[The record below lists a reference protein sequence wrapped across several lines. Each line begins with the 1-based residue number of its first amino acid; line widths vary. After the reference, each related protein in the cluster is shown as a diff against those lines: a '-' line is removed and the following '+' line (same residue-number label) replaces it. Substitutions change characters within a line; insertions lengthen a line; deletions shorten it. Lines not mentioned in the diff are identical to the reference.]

1 MHFSASDGHLWEEV
15 IHVDRANQFSFSVVL
30 LEDSPPLHIPAVV
43 VLIINRTRELSK
55 VLIDKIPMKIY
66 LRVIFLG

>member
-1 MHFSASDGHLWEEV
+1 M
-15 IHVDRANQFSFSVVL
+15 VL

-55 VLIDKIPMKIY
+55 GEVLIDKILMKIY
-66 LRVIFLG
+66 LRVMFLG